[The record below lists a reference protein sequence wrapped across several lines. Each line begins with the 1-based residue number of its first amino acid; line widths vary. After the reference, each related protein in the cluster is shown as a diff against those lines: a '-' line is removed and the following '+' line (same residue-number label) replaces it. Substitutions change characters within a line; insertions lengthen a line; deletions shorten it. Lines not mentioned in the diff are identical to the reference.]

1 MTKEQFI
8 DELKKI
14 NISLTSYQLEQ
25 FDKYFKVLV
34 EWNEKMNLT
43 SITEE
48 EEVYEKH
55 FYDCLLVSQSYDFN
69 NQKICDVG
77 AGAGFPSVPL
87 KIVYPDL
94 DITIVDSLDKRIKF
108 LNVLSDELNLD
119 NFRAV
124 SQRAEE
130 FAQDNREAY
139 DLVLARAVA
148 RLNILVELCLP
159 LVKVDG
165 YFVALKGK
173 QALEELDEAKLGIE
187 KLGAN
192 LISKDKYQLI
202 SDYSTRYML
211 KYKKVKPTDKK
222 YPRNY
227 SQIKKKPL

>member
-14 NISLTSYQLEQ
+14 NINLTSYQLEQ

-119 NFRAV
+119 NFKAV